1 MAVRRHQSDDAGA
14 RRGRGGAPT
23 RTVTGDV
30 ADRLHSWAIHL
41 LRWLREADRASPVS
55 AVELSALSVL
65 VHAGPLSLSALAQ
78 LEQVQP
84 PSMSRT
90 VRGLEKR
97 HLVDRAPDPRDGRA
111 VRLSATPAG
120 REILEAGR
128 ERRLRALQQQL
139 DELNG
144 EEVQSIRNA
153 LDLLD
158 GLLP

>member
-1 MAVRRHQSDDAGA
+1 MESDAGTQRA
-14 RRGRGGAPT
+14 RRRSARPHQA
-23 RTVTGDV
+23 RHDV

-55 AVELSALSVL
+55 AAELSALSVI
-65 VHAGPLSLSALAQ
+65 VHAGPLSPTALAR

-90 VRGLEKR
+90 VRGLEER
-97 HLVDRAPDPRDGRA
+97 QLVDRAPDPHDGRA
-111 VRLSATPAG
+111 VHLSATPAG
-120 REILEAGR
+120 REVLEEGR
-128 ERRLRALQQQL
+128 ERRLRVLHHQL
-139 DELNG
+139 EELKDEDV
-144 EEVQSIRNA
+144 ETIRSA

>member
-1 MAVRRHQSDDAGA
+1 MAARRTRSDDARS
-14 RRGRGGAPT
+14 RRLDDAAEI
-23 RTVTGDV
+23 

-55 AVELSALSVL
+55 AAELSALSVI
-65 VHAGPLSLSALAQ
+65 VHAGPLSPTALAE

-97 HLVDRAPDPRDGRA
+97 DLVHREPDPRDGRA
-111 VRLSATPAG
+111 VLLSATPAG

-128 ERRLRALQQQL
+128 ERRLRVLRQQL
-139 DELNG
+139 DGLTD
-144 EEVQSIRNA
+144 EEAERIRSA